1 MMGMGMSKDST
12 KLKHDMSGDGFDDWV
27 MSVNWAFGYLDQTI
41 DFPEVDDAKPGDG
54 IEPEWFLEAL
64 AGTPDFSE
72 LNAIKLYRADVNKF
86 DDIATVF
93 SGISFVEMM
102 HYDHLQEFI
111 LAIGGQVDNIPYS
124 NKVLARL
131 NEKSKNNKAALR
143 VAIKGEQDTI
153 DEYNRI
159 MAKCKAAKDSVTK
172 TLALQLL
179 NKLIADEKTHIKFF
193 QKELD
198 KLTGGM
204 RIVAPKKK

>member
-1 MMGMGMSKDST
+1 MSGMGMSKNST
-12 KLKHDMSGDGFDDWV
+12 KLKHDMKGDGFDDWV

-41 DFPEVDDAKPGDG
+41 DFPEVDDAKAGDG
-54 IEPEWFLEAL
+54 IEPEWFYEAL

-86 DDIATVF
+86 DDVATVF

-124 NKVLARL
+124 NKVLAKL
-131 NEKSKNNKAALR
+131 NDKSKSNKAALR
-143 VAIKGEQDTI
+143 VAIQGEKDTI
-153 DEYNRI
+153 AEYNRI
-159 MAKCKAAKDSVTK
+159 ITKCNAAKDSVTK
-172 TLALQLL
+172 ALALQLL
-179 NKLIADEKTHIKFF
+179 NKLIADEQTHIQFF

-198 KLTGGM
+198 KLTGGV
-204 RIVAPKKK
+204 RIINPRKK